1 MDKTRWFEA
10 LTNQRLRTV
19 LLLGFASGLPLALS
33 GSTIQAWYAVS
44 SVDITTIGFLSLVGQ
59 PYVFKFIWAPILDR
73 FTPNIFKNTVFASE
87 FVKHAFSQRRKAWIL
102 LSQSCLVFILVLMA
116 FQSPEKAPVFL
127 AFLALMLA
135 FFSAT
140 QDISIDAYRTDVL
153 KPLERGLGAALS
165 VGGYR
170 VAMLVSGGLAL
181 VMADYL
187 GWQLTILLMSA
198 LMLANCII
206 SFFSPQPVYQQ
217 AAPASLS
224 SAIKDPFKEF
234 ITRYSPAQVSLT
246 NSLLQNKAVLFL
258 FFIVIYKMG
267 DAFAGTLTTA
277 FLIRGL
283 NFSLTDIGLATKT
296 IGLLATLIGVFWGG
310 LFLYRKGLY
319 LSLMWFGLL
328 QAITNLGFVI
338 LSMSGKSHLLMM
350 AVIGLENLA
359 GGMGTA
365 AFVAF
370 LMGLCN
376 HRYSATQ
383 FALFSALSA
392 IARVYVGPMAGFG
405 VEWLDWSWFF
415 LLTFFLALPGLFLL
429 KYLQKEIMLLDK

>member
-1 MDKTRWFEA
+1 MEINKWIEA
-10 LTNQRLRTV
+10 LFNQRLRTV

-33 GSTIQAWYAVS
+33 GSTLQAWYAVS
-44 SVDITTIGFLSLVGQ
+44 YVDISTIGFLSLVGQ

-73 FTPNIFKNTVFASE
+73 YTPNLFNIPFLKRGFSE
-87 FVKHAFSQRRKAWIL
+87 RRKAWIL
-102 LSQSCLVFILVLMA
+102 LSQLCLTLILVIMA
-116 FQSPEKAPVFL
+116 FQSPEKAPIIL

-153 KPLERGLGAALS
+153 KPSERGLGAALS

-181 VMADYL
+181 VLADYI
-187 GWQLTILLMSA
+187 GWQFTLLFMSG
-198 LMLANCII
+198 LMLTNCII
-206 SFFSPQPVYQQ
+206 SFFSPEPVYKQ
-217 AAPASLS
+217 AAPTSLA
-224 SAIKDPFKEF
+224 SAIKEPFKEF
-234 ITRYSPAQVSLT
+234 INRKNYT
-246 NSLLQNKAVLFL
+246 NSSLLQNRAILIL
-258 FFIVIYKMG
+258 LFIVIYKLG

-296 IGLLATLIGVFWGG
+296 IGLFATLFGVFIGG
-310 LFLYRKGLY
+310 LFLFRKGLY
-319 LSLMWFGLL
+319 QSLMWFGFL
-328 QAITNLGFVI
+328 QAITNFGFVL
-338 LSMSGKSHLLMM
+338 LSLSEKSHVLMI

-392 IARVYVGPMAGFG
+392 IARVYVGPMAGYG

-415 LLTFFLALPGLFLL
+415 LLTFFLALPGLLLL
-429 KYLQKEIMLLDK
+429 KSLQKEIMLLDK